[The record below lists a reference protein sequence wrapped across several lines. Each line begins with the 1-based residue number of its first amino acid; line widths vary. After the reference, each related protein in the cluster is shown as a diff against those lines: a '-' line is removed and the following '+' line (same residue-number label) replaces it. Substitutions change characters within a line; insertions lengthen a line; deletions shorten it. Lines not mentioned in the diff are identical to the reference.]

1 MNRKKIVDA
10 FEKYVSA
17 YDLADAKIDLKYIHT
32 QNVAENSEQIAKSLH
47 LNDKD
52 IDLCWEIGMLHD
64 IGRFEQLR
72 RYNTFIDSDS
82 IDHAIFGADLLFEEH
97 LIRAFDEN
105 DENNHLIDTA
115 IRLHNVYE
123 LPDVLTERELLFCQ
137 IIRDADKI
145 DIYRANLMTPMEDI
159 YNTTTSVLKNAA
171 ITPAVYQALEEHHTV
186 LRSLK
191 QTVVDNLIGHLSLYY
206 GLVFPESKR
215 MVVEQGYLW
224 KLANFHSDN
233 PKTERILNEIRST
246 HRNEW
251 T

>member
-1 MNRKKIVDA
+1 
-10 FEKYVSA
+10 
-17 YDLADAKIDLKYIHT
+17 
-32 QNVAENSEQIAKSLH
+32 
-47 LNDKD
+47 
-52 IDLCWEIGMLHD
+52 
-64 IGRFEQLR
+64 
-72 RYNTFIDSDS
+72 
-82 IDHAIFGADLLFEEH
+82 
-97 LIRAFDEN
+97 
-105 DENNHLIDTA
+105 
-115 IRLHNVYE
+115 
-123 LPDVLTERELLFCQ
+123 
-137 IIRDADKI
+137 
-145 DIYRANLMTPMEDI
+145 MTPMEDI

-171 ITPAVYQALEEHHTV
+171 ITPAVYQAFEEHHTV